1 MGRFFGRLLAVLVG
15 LTLFTVFFLTITI
28 LIIASGAEKPELKDN
43 SILKLELD
51 KPIYEMAYENPLD
64 FMPLGSNKAEG
75 YGLVDIRHALIK
87 AAADSKIKAVLLK
100 IGIAQTDYAQLQE
113 LRTDIENFKKSGK
126 KVYAYSEYFTEGAY
140 YLASVADKVYMPNV
154 GYIEFNGLNYTV
166 MYFKGTLDK
175 LEIKPEIFKAGVYK
189 SAVEPFLLDKMSD
202 PNREQTTAFINSLNE
217 TLLSA
222 ISKSR
227 KIDLPELKMISDSM
241 WVHNPTDAKK
251 FNLIDELLYK
261 DQVED
266 VLQKELKTDKVNYC
280 SLDAYFKIIENEVTE
295 ETSEDKVAVVVASG
309 DIVSGK
315 GSDDEI
321 GDKTFIENLRKAR
334 DDKHVK
340 AIVLRINSPGGSSLA
355 SDLMWR
361 EIMVAKTKKPVI
373 ASMSGLAASGGYYMS
388 MPCDYIYA
396 QENTITGSI
405 GVFGMWFNTKD
416 FMKNKLGVTTD
427 GVKTGGYSDLG
438 NANRPLT
445 ARERMFIQAEVD
457 STYKDFVSKAAQ
469 GRKRSFSEIET
480 VASGRVW
487 TGKQALQIGLV
498 DALGGLEDAVAYA
511 AKVAK
516 LKNYHTTYI
525 PEKKDFIENI
535 KNKFEEDE
543 TNEAEEHL
551 KSELGELFPYFKY
564 LQKVKKFEG
573 LQARMPDLII
583 E

>member
-75 YGLVDIRHALIK
+75 YGLVDIRHALVK

-154 GYIEFNGLNYTV
+154 GYIEFNGLNYSV

-280 SLDAYFKIIENEVTE
+280 SLDSYFKIIENEVTE

-405 GVFGMWFNTKD
+405 GV
-416 FMKNKLGVTTD
+416 LVC
-427 GVKTGGYSDLG
+427 
-438 NANRPLT
+438 
-445 ARERMFIQAEVD
+445 
-457 STYKDFVSKAAQ
+457 
-469 GRKRSFSEIET
+469 
-480 VASGRVW
+480 
-487 TGKQALQIGLV
+487 GLI
-498 DALGGLEDAVAYA
+498 
-511 AKVAK
+511 
-516 LKNYHTTYI
+516 LKI
-525 PEKKDFIENI
+525 
-535 KNKFEEDE
+535 
-543 TNEAEEHL
+543 L
-551 KSELGELFPYFKY
+551 
-564 LQKVKKFEG
+564 
-573 LQARMPDLII
+573 
-583 E
+583 